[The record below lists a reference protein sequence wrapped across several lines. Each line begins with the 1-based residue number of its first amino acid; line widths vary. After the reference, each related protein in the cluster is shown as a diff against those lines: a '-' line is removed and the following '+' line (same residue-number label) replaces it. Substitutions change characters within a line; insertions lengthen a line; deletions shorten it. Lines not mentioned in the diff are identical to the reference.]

1 MTNLE
6 HFLRR
11 NEFVLLPSLHRW
23 CVWLIGFRVTLAGWI
38 VFFGWF
44 VTAAMGVDNID
55 RPVYVV
61 VCAWTAPGVIAFAL
75 GWLFRPRVEIRA
87 EYPGR
92 GAVRQALAIRCGM
105 HNPRRRPQFSL
116 GLGFFFLPIEF
127 ERGAHPPVLDAIGP
141 GETVHS
147 TVTLTPLRRGHYKMP
162 GLLAFSN
169 FPLNL
174 YRTPAGRSEEWPLLV
189 LPSFHPIHHFDVPI
203 GTRYQPGGIALT
215 SNIGESPEYI
225 GNREYVAGDSIRHI
239 DFRAWARLSRPAV
252 REYQE
257 EYYCRIALV
266 LDTFTGKENP
276 PSPEGFPDFE
286 AAVSLTAAAADALSR
301 GEYLIDLFAAG
312 PELHVFRAGRH
323 TAHFEN
329 ILEILAG
336 VGHTVENPFARLA
349 PALVDELHS
358 ISTVVCVFLDW
369 DRTREHLVRAA
380 AEAGCSVKVLIVRE
394 GATSEPLESIHAWT
408 PHVRQLTPTAVR
420 AGGIDVL

>member
-1 MTNLE
+1 MSNLE
-6 HFLRR
+6 QFLRR

-23 CVWLIGFRVTLAGWI
+23 CVWLINFRVTLAGWL
-38 VFFGWF
+38 VFLGWF
-44 VTAAMGVDNID
+44 VTASMGVDNID

-61 VCAWTAPGVIAFAL
+61 VCAWTAPGVIAFVL
-75 GWLFRPRVEIRA
+75 GWCLRPRVEIRA
-87 EYPGR
+87 DYPTR
-92 GAVRQALAIRCGM
+92 GAVGQPLSIRCGLSST
-105 HNPRRRPQFSL
+105 RRRPQYSIGA
-116 GLGFFFLPIEF
+116 GLFFLPIEF
-127 ERGAHPPVLDAIGP
+127 ERGPLPPVVDAIGP
-141 GETVHS
+141 GETLHC
-147 TVTLTPLRRGHYKMP
+147 TVPITPLRRGHYKMP
-162 GLLAFSN
+162 GLLAYSN

-189 LPSFHPIHHFDVPI
+189 LPSFHPLHQFEVPL

-266 LDTFTGKENP
+266 LDTFTGKAHP
-276 PSPEGFPDFE
+276 PSPAGFPDFE

-329 ILEILAG
+329 VLEILAG

-349 PALVDELHS
+349 PALVDELSS
-358 ISTVVCVFLDW
+358 ISTVVCVLLDW
-369 DRTREHLVRAA
+369 DKTREHVVRAA
-380 AEAGCSVKVLIVRE
+380 AEAGCRVKVLVVRE
-394 GATSEPLESIHAWT
+394 GETTEPLDTVHAWT
-408 PHVRQLTPTAVR
+408 SHVRQLTPDAIN

>member
-1 MTNLE
+1 MTFE
-6 HFLRR
+6 QFIRR
-11 NEFVLLPSLHRW
+11 QDFVLLPSLHRW
-23 CVWLIGFRVTLAGWI
+23 CVWLIGFRVTAPGWI
-38 VFFGWF
+38 VFAGWF
-44 VTAAMGVDNID
+44 LTAVMGVDTID
-55 RPVYVV
+55 HPVYMV
-61 VCAWTAPGVIAFAL
+61 VCAWTAPGVMAFTV
-75 GWLFRPRVEIRA
+75 GWLLRPKLQVSA
-87 EYPGR
+87 ECPARGSVGR
-92 GAVRQALAIRCGM
+92 PLAIRCTL

-116 GLGFFFLPIEF
+116 GAGLFFLPLEF
-127 ERGAHPPVLDAIGP
+127 ERGALPAVVDAIGP
-141 GETVHS
+141 GESAHC

-162 GLLAFSN
+162 GLLAYSN

-189 LPSFHPIHHFDVPI
+189 LPTFHPLYQFDVPL

-266 LDTFTGKENP
+266 LDTFTGKAAP
-276 PSPEGFPDFE
+276 PSPAGFPDFE

-329 ILEILAG
+329 VLEILAG
-336 VGHTVENPFARLA
+336 VGHTVDNPFARLA
-349 PALVDELHS
+349 PALVDELNN
-358 ISTVVCVFLDW
+358 ISTVVCVLLDW

-380 AEAGCSVKVLIVRE
+380 AEAGCRVKILVVRD
-394 GATSEPLESIHAWT
+394 GPTSEPLDSLHAWT
-408 PHVRQLTPTAVR
+408 SHVRQLTPAEIN